1 MTVKSLLSHSTP
13 PLRPEDTVE
22 YALGLLMEIRVR
34 HLPVVSSEME
44 LLGVLSEGQL
54 LDADNPDVLVG
65 TLIGVE
71 PVSISE
77 HAHVF
82 EATKVLMDHNLTT
95 LAVVSESGRYLGLVR
110 RHDLFD
116 RFARMLATQESGA
129 IVSLE
134 IAERDAALSRIIHI
148 FEQNGVRV
156 LSLSTEAHNDAE
168 GTIGVTVKVNVREV
182 SRIKHLLEHNG
193 YKVVAAFGEDEDP
206 EDLLDRVQ
214 EFMRYLEV

>member
-1 MTVKSLLSHSTP
+1 
-13 PLRPEDTVE
+13 
-22 YALGLLMEIRVR
+22 MEIRVR
-34 HLPVVSSEME
+34 HLPVVSGEME
-44 LLGVLSEGQL
+44 LTGVLSEEQL
-54 LDADNPDVLVG
+54 LDAANPDVLINS
-65 TLIGVE
+65 LIGVE

-82 EATKVLMDHNLTT
+82 EATKVLMDNNLTT
-95 LAVVSESGRYLGLVR
+95 LAVISENGTYLGLVR

-116 RFARMLATQESGA
+116 RFARMLATQANGA

-134 IAERDAALSRIIHI
+134 VTERDAALSRIIHLI
-148 FEQNGVRV
+148 EQNDVRV
-156 LSLSTEAHNDAE
+156 LSLSTETHNDAE
-168 GTIGVTVKVNVREV
+168 GTIGVTIKLNVRDV
-182 SRIKHLLEHNG
+182 TRIKHLLEHNG